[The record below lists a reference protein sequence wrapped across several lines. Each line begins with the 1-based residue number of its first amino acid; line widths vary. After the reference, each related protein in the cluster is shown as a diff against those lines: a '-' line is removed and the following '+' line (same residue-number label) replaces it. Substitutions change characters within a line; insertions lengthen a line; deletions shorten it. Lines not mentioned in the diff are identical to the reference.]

1 MVDVHC
7 TRRLRCGRCAATLP
21 ITVVAIVA
29 SHWHTHTHTH
39 RCLAHVRIWRP
50 RMCFSVRHSKLSSC
64 QVQFASA
71 STAPVRP
78 QPRPMP
84 STVSQFPASHP
95 HVRCAFSFATIAS
108 IPSRNTSALS
118 LAISTSISVGNR
130 VHTICPALSQR
141 NKSLLLQHRFICSI
155 IHYRNRT
162 HGGGHG
168 NLPAITFARPIGML
182 IALATSWWWCWSSSV
197 LRIRK
202 PANCITRR
210 VGEQVCKCHA
220 SRCTRARTS
229 AHAHVPIGANC
240 LPPIGIDYSA

>member
-130 VHTICPALSQR
+130 VHTL
-141 NKSLLLQHRFICSI
+141 
-155 IHYRNRT
+155 
-162 HGGGHG
+162 
-168 NLPAITFARPIGML
+168 FARPYRNGINRCCYSTGLSVRLYTIAIAHTAAATAICRQSPSHGRLGCRLLWPAGGGGAGRRRYYVFANRL
-182 IALATSWWWCWSSSV
+182 IAS
-197 LRIRK
+197 
-202 PANCITRR
+202 PA
-210 VGEQVCKCHA
+210 ESA
-220 SRCTRARTS
+220 SRCANAMHHDALGLGQ
-229 AHAHVPIGANC
+229 AHTHTCQSEQIVCHRLA
-240 LPPIGIDYSA
+240 

>member
-1 MVDVHC
+1 MRV
-7 TRRLRCGRCAATLP
+7 
-21 ITVVAIVA
+21 
-29 SHWHTHTHTH
+29 
-39 RCLAHVRIWRP
+39 
-50 RMCFSVRHSKLSSC
+50 FVRHNCFNSEWQHFSS
-64 QVQFASA
+64 
-71 STAPVRP
+71 
-78 QPRPMP
+78 
-84 STVSQFPASHP
+84 VSRYQHFNQCGKS
-95 HVRCAFSFATIAS
+95 CAH
-108 IPSRNTSALS
+108 
-118 LAISTSISVGNR
+118 SV
-130 VHTICPALSQR
+130 CPALSQQ

-168 NLPAITFARPIGML
+168 NLPAITFARPIGMS

-210 VGEQVCKCHA
+210 GGEQVCKCHA